1 MISTWNHSLD
11 VMSHDCGQWW
21 FLFVSAGGWS
31 WTLGRDVVGRVE
43 GAAEGHASAAWKD
56 WASHGHFEEPRLWIK
71 ACPMSNEARQ
81 SGSVPGW
88 CLRSERSSWPK
99 RPKNLGDKDLPSLF
113 LIQASSMP
121 NVRCQVEKEEMLTEK
136 IQLLAKV
143 REQARDQMIENRDL
157 LRSLVTW
164 YYM

>member
-1 MISTWNHSLD
+1 
-11 VMSHDCGQWW
+11 
-21 FLFVSAGGWS
+21 
-31 WTLGRDVVGRVE
+31 
-43 GAAEGHASAAWKD
+43 
-56 WASHGHFEEPRLWIK
+56 
-71 ACPMSNEARQ
+71 MSNEARQ

-157 LRSLVTW
+157 LRSLVT
-164 YYM
+164 